1 MKITNNHEFYFLD
14 SAYQEKHK
22 ELFAFFENLGIDIE
36 INQDFAGLK
45 TLLTSKDKDDYPYD
59 FDTAFETKMDN
70 STAFVLYAKI
80 GNEVVATYAAKKLS
94 MTTFIEAMKEKFSG
108 TYENVSDIL
117 GISAYS
123 SCQWVSKNHRG
134 KKIGRVLDHLKKHI
148 CFDLMKCTNNYA
160 IHKEALSDYHTE
172 HLGYSNT
179 KKLALIPNGDVG
191 GAGEVI
197 DKIYNITYTTDI
209 EWAEKQSEVK
219 KIYSS

>member
-45 TLLTSKDKDDYPYD
+45 TLLTSKEKDDYPYD

-94 MTTFIEAMKEKFSG
+94 MTTFIEAMKEKFTG
-108 TYENVSDIL
+108 TYEDVSDIL

-148 CFDLMKCTNNYA
+148 CFDLMKCDNNFA

-191 GAGEVI
+191 GAGEAI
-197 DKIYNITYTTDI
+197 DKIYNITYTTDT
-209 EWAEKQSEVK
+209 EWSNKQSEIK
-219 KIYSS
+219 AIYS

>member
-45 TLLTSKDKDDYPYD
+45 TLLTSKEKDDYPYD
-59 FDTAFETKMDN
+59 FDTAFETEMN
-70 STAFVLYAKI
+70 NNTAFVLYAKI
-80 GNEVVATYAAKKLS
+80 GNEVIATYAAKKLS
-94 MTTFIEAMKEKFSG
+94 MTTFIKAMKEKFSG
-108 TYENVSDIL
+108 TYEDVSDIF

-148 CFDLMKCTNNYA
+148 CFDLMKCDNNFA

-191 GAGEVI
+191 GAGEAI
-197 DKIYNITYTTDI
+197 DKIYNITYTTDT
-209 EWAEKQSEVK
+209 EWSNKQSEIK
-219 KIYSS
+219 AIYS

>member
-45 TLLTSKDKDDYPYD
+45 TLLTSKEKDDYPYD
-59 FDTAFETKMDN
+59 FDTAFETEMN
-70 STAFVLYAKI
+70 NNTAFVLYAKI

-94 MTTFIEAMKEKFSG
+94 MTTFIEAMKEKFTG
-108 TYENVSDIL
+108 TYEDVSDIL

-148 CFDLMKCTNNYA
+148 CFDLMKCDNNFA

-191 GAGEVI
+191 GAGEAI
-197 DKIYNITYTTDI
+197 DKIYNITYTTDT
-209 EWAEKQSEVK
+209 EWSNKQSEIK
-219 KIYSS
+219 AIYS